1 MLQIFIKDIFPQN
14 NNFPYFH
21 FYNEKL
27 YSFVGYFLFSY
38 YFLDENWCFTKQ
50 ISTLYIIIKK
60 AGFFIFPPFL
70 LFFRNVVSSHCCTKD
85 SNNLVK
91 LLTNIR
97 TEIANNIIPNNLR
110 NTYTNAFP
118 KTFST
123 KNA

>member
-21 FYNEKL
+21 FYICWIF
-27 YSFVGYFLFSY
+27 SFFLL
-38 YFLDENWCFTKQ
+38 FLDENWCFTKQ